1 MCRSITSPREPHGRC
16 PGDSQLAHVLR
27 QVMRLSHLS
36 CDELTILLG
45 GNVTFQQLTAM
56 LTGGCLPDREVI
68 EGIARACDADLE
80 VLLKIWEDER
90 RRSKRS

>member
-1 MCRSITSPREPHGRC
+1 MCHSSASPRELHSRYS
-16 PGDSQLAHVLR
+16 DVNQLAQVLR

-45 GNVTFQQLTAM
+45 GDVTLHQLTTV
-56 LTGGCLPDREVI
+56 LTGDRLPDRQVI

-80 VLLKIWEDER
+80 VLLRIWEDECCR
-90 RRSKRS
+90 TQR